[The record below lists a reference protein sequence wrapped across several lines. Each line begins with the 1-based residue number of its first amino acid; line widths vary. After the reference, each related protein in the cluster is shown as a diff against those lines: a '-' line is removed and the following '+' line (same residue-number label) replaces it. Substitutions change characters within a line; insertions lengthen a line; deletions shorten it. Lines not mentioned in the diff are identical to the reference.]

1 MKAFKGGASLKTQRL
16 KLCGNENLD
25 QALYTWF
32 VQMRQQGVPVSG
44 PVLREKALRYE
55 REMDIKDFT
64 ASNGWFNRWKNS
76 HDVAFKAKR
85 SRAP

>member
-55 REMDIKDFT
+55 RDGHKGFHCFQWLVQSMEE
-64 ASNGWFNRWKNS
+64 
-76 HDVAFKAKR
+76 
-85 SRAP
+85 